1 MPLKINPSAK
11 NYGAHLAIH
20 RWEKPG
26 QPAEKVAIE
35 KELRSQGY
43 HPEFW
48 VDKPGTNYPNRK
60 TESDAVI
67 WVLRGEAKITVGSDT
82 ETLHDGDKVALPPQK
97 PYSLQVL
104 GDKSLLWIIAQKKKK
119 K

>member
-1 MPLKINPSAK
+1 MPLVIQ
-11 NYGAHLAIH
+11 

-35 KELRSQGY
+35 KELRAQGY

-48 VDKPGTNYPNRK
+48 VDKPGTNYPNRT

-67 WVLRGEAKITVGSDT
+67 WVLRGEAKLTLGPDT
-82 ETLHDGDKVALPPQK
+82 DILRDGDKVALPPKK
-97 PYSLQVL
+97 PYTLQVL